1 MSSLIKKLISFY
13 KPKEDDLESFFDF
26 MNSDQWS
33 EFIGQDEIRMIRGV
47 FEVSE
52 LQVRDIMI
60 PRSNMTVLILI
71 HPYLF
76 FCIKLASLSILD
88 FQ

>member
-33 EFIGQDEIRMIRGV
+33 ELIGQDEIRMIRGL
-47 FEVSE
+47 S
-52 LQVRDIMI
+52 
-60 PRSNMTVLILI
+60 LI
-71 HPYLF
+71 H
-76 FCIKLASLSILD
+76 I
-88 FQ
+88 